1 MVGINNHTEV
11 HDATSQVDVYNRVY
25 KSLNEGGEQ
34 RLYFSETPL
43 KGVIEFEKTLPD
55 RNNKKL
61 LDIGSGA
68 GRHSILFAKKGY
80 NVTGIE
86 SSIEGIKYAKRL
98 CGKEGLKI
106 KFLCKDFLNYKV
118 NKQFDIILDV
128 GCLHHNVKDWKVYC
142 SKISS
147 LLRKDGI
154 LFLYEFSSK
163 TKKFLGRKVSDSNN
177 LIVTDNGKHFSYFFR
192 KGELKKMFSNLEIIF
207 ERQAYRNGRYYDL
220 LCLKKN

>member
-1 MVGINNHTEV
+1 MYICKIKKVLII
-11 HDATSQVDVYNRVY
+11 
-25 KSLNEGGEQ
+25 GG
-34 RLYFSETPL
+34 LGF
-43 KGVIEFEKTLPD
+43 
-55 RNNKKL
+55 
-61 LDIGSGA
+61 IGSFLA
-68 GRHSILFAKKGY
+68 EKCIKKGY

-192 KGELKKMFSNLEIIF
+192 KGELKKMFSTEMGVIMIC
-207 ERQAYRNGRYYDL
+207 YV
-220 LCLKKN
+220 